1 MREYKLIGCT
11 AIAKSAGDTEP
22 QNAVLCLTIDDGAV
36 IRDSAIVFFG
46 CEAEGFTEEDF
57 ESYPASSESIDLDTI
72 IIQGKP
78 MNEYIF

>member
-1 MREYKLIGCT
+1 MREYKLIECT

-22 QNAVLCLTIDDGAV
+22 QTAVLCLTTDEGEV

-46 CEAEGFTEEDF
+46 CNIEDVTEEDF
-57 ESYPASSESIDLDTI
+57 ESYPASSESIDIDSI

>member
-22 QNAVLCLTIDDGAV
+22 QNAVLCLTVDDDGEV

-46 CEAEGFTEEDF
+46 CEAEEVEEDF
-57 ESYPASSESIDLDTI
+57 ESYPASSESIDIDSI